1 MDELKFTQPDLSPP
15 TLRNIPEPR
24 LLHRI
29 LFGDEGLRAGWG
41 ILLFVLLCFGSNY
54 GIAVLHLLPSQPHAT
69 PGQPSPELPP
79 ASSIVSEGVLLLLV
93 SVATLILSRIE
104 GRPIGAY
111 GLGGPGRLRLFL
123 YGLFWGLVL
132 LSLLVLVLWRTHL
145 LVFDGLLLAPAAIFR
160 YAAVWSFGFLLVAL
174 FEETFL
180 RGYLQFTL
188 TRGLSSLYRP
198 FTTSRQAHTFG
209 YWSAAIVLCS
219 IFGFG
224 HSNNPGESPFG
235 LFAVG
240 LFGLTLVGH
249 RRPHFV
255 ELGPVFPLWCRRQ
268 RQHDPLPSTRLPPSR
283 TAPALRRHDRPRGQH
298 LRSPHPRTPRCGR
311 LISRS
316 TRPTYRFSQ
325 PRFLSLNDGLADR
338 ERGRTI
344 RLSVH
349 FRRGAWPSIYVSHP
363 ADAETLYSPSARIP
377 SIQLR
382 QRELAFCPPHLLCGL
397 SMFLRFANQLLL
409 KVLANRRRS

>member
-29 LFGDEGLRAGWG
+29 FFGDEGLRAGWG

-79 ASSIVSEGVLLLLV
+79 ASSIVSEGALLLLV

-240 LFGLTLVGH
+240 LFGLTFIFSLWRTGSLWWAIGAHTSWNWAQSFLYGVGDSGNMIRYHLLASHPVGQPLLSGGTTGPEGSILVL
-249 RRPHFV
+249 PT
-255 ELGPVFPLWCRRQ
+255 LGLLAVAASLAVPRAQ
-268 RQHDPLPSTRLPPSR
+268 RTDSASPASR
-283 TAPALRRHDRPRGQH
+283 TTKMD
-298 LRSPHPRTPRCGR
+298 
-311 LISRS
+311 
-316 TRPTYRFSQ
+316 
-325 PRFLSLNDGLADR
+325 
-338 ERGRTI
+338 
-344 RLSVH
+344 
-349 FRRGAWPSIYVSHP
+349 
-363 ADAETLYSPSARIP
+363 
-377 SIQLR
+377 
-382 QRELAFCPPHLLCGL
+382 
-397 SMFLRFANQLLL
+397 
-409 KVLANRRRS
+409 

>member
-240 LFGLTLVGH
+240 LFGLTFIFSLWRTGSLWWAIGAHTSWNWAQSFLYGVGDSGNMIH
-249 RRPHFV
+249 YHLLASHPVGRPLLSGGTTGPEGSIFV
-255 ELGPVFPLWCRRQ
+255 
-268 RQHDPLPSTRLPPSR
+268 LPTLALLA
-283 TAPALRRHDRPRGQH
+283 TAAFFAI
-298 LRSPHPRTPRCGR
+298 PRTQ
-311 LISRS
+311 
-316 TRPTYRFSQ
+316 RP
-325 PRFLSLNDGLADR
+325 LVAN
-338 ERGRTI
+338 
-344 RLSVH
+344 
-349 FRRGAWPSIYVSHP
+349 P
-363 ADAETLYSPSARIP
+363 ASCATMMD
-377 SIQLR
+377 
-382 QRELAFCPPHLLCGL
+382 
-397 SMFLRFANQLLL
+397 
-409 KVLANRRRS
+409 